1 MDTSIRSS
9 TEEARKAIIFIDKQL
24 DSLSE
29 ILTRKK
35 QNLKNF
41 KEENQSV
48 NVDLEIKS
56 IIETITKIEEDVNKV
71 DIELAE
77 ASSLYTQS
85 NPILKNM
92 NDRKDIL
99 LSQKENIEQRIRNL
113 PIAEQQYIDLFRD
126 VEISQ
131 ELFLELT
138 NRKVGFSIMEASNIG
153 SIRIIDEAFREV
165 QTSPRLIYAIVV
177 FLVFF
182 AVSVFIAL
190 LRGAFFLK
198 NFKPC

>member
-1 MDTSIRSS
+1 MISPDPEKAKSIINFANKNFLDTSIRSS

-131 ELFLELT
+131 NYFL
-138 NRKVGFSIMEASNIG
+138 N
-153 SIRIIDEAFREV
+153 
-165 QTSPRLIYAIVV
+165 
-177 FLVFF
+177 
-182 AVSVFIAL
+182 
-190 LRGAFFLK
+190 
-198 NFKPC
+198 